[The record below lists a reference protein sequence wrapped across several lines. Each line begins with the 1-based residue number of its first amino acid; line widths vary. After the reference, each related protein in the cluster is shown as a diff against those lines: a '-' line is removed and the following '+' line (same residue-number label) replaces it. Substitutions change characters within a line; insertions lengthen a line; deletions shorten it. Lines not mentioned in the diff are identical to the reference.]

1 MLTRTR
7 KFPEGDYLPP
17 FRFVGMIEIYVDF
30 LHMLCAAIL
39 SHLEDLVVT
48 MLSWLDGGEC
58 IGEDAVP
65 EELFTF

>member
-1 MLTRTR
+1 
-7 KFPEGDYLPP
+7 
-17 FRFVGMIEIYVDF
+17 MIEIYVDF

-39 SHLEDLVVT
+39 LHLEDLVVT